1 MQAGA
6 WQWEMTNVISVFRL
20 ANFQQN
26 DFALAKWYSAGIE
39 IPLGISNP
47 CGFLP
52 TWGYGVVPK
61 PATTANEMSEDAE
74 GYRATEQPAEV

>member
-6 WQWEMTNVISVFRL
+6 WHWEMTNVISVIFIWKI
-20 ANFQQN
+20 N
-26 DFALAKWYSAGIE
+26 STGIE

-47 CGFLP
+47 CGFLSA
-52 TWGYGVVPK
+52 WGYGVVAK

-74 GYRATEQPAEV
+74 GYRATEQPTVQAKLVPARPK